1 MTLPVIMEPASQIF
15 GRCLIRL
22 FDCSSSVILQEI
34 GASAEATVKARNWGV
49 EVDISPACGRLQ
61 VKLPGGVMMSA
72 YRNFVSQAGMLFA
85 WYVC

>member
-1 MTLPVIMEPASQIF
+1 MMSAYRNFVSLHGTSV
-15 GRCLIRL
+15 CLHVCMRP
-22 FDCSSSVILQEI
+22 F
-34 GASAEATVKARNWGV
+34 AKATNWGV